1 MGYQNKYRLKT
12 VISVKQRYNFL
23 IFTTKNTMALVNIP
37 RLDLL
42 QYTQGSAE
50 EQKQF
55 VQDIGTA
62 FNETGF
68 VTIANHGLS
77 QELIDELYAVV
88 KAFFDLPEAVKRK
101 YEFPELAG
109 QRGYTA
115 KGKEKAKDAN
125 TPDLKEFWQR
135 GQTIVGEDYSKTDF
149 PDNII
154 VEELP
159 RFNEVTGEVYKRL
172 ENAGRDL
179 LKAIASYLDLEEGYF
194 EKFVING
201 NSILRAI
208 HYFPIEN
215 PDIIP
220 ADAVRAGAHEDINL
234 ITLLIG
240 ASADGLEVWTKDG
253 EWFPIKAKGED
264 IVVNV
269 GDMLQRLTNNKL
281 KSTTHRVVN
290 PPRELMKTSRY
301 SVPFFLHPKASMS
314 LACLDSCISEDY
326 PKAYQDYTAGQYL
339 DERLREIGLKM

>member
-1 MGYQNKYRLKT
+1 
-12 VISVKQRYNFL
+12 
-23 IFTTKNTMALVNIP
+23 MALVNIP
-37 RLDLL
+37 RLDLHD
-42 QYTQGSAE
+42 YTQGST
-50 EQKQF
+50 EQRTQF
-55 VQDIGTA
+55 VQDIGKA

-77 QELIDELYAVV
+77 PELIDELYTIV
-88 KAFFDLPEAVKRK
+88 KAFFDLPQEIKDK
-101 YEFPELAG
+101 YEYPELAG
-109 QRGYTA
+109 QRGYTS
-115 KGKEKAKDAN
+115 KGREKAKDAKV
-125 TPDLKEFWQR
+125 PDLKEFWQR
-135 GQTIVGEDYSKTDF
+135 GQTIVGEEYSKADF
-149 PDNII
+149 PDNPE
-154 VEELP
+154 VAELP
-159 RFNEVTGEVYKRL
+159 RFNEITAEIYKKL
-172 ENAGRDL
+172 EDAGRNL
-179 LKAIASYLDLEEGYF
+179 LNAIASYLDLEEDYF
-194 EKFVING
+194 EQYVING

-215 PDIIP
+215 PEAIP
-220 ADAVRAGAHEDINL
+220 DDAVRAGAHEDINL

-240 ASADGLEVWTKDG
+240 ASADGLEVLTKDG

-314 LACLDSCISEDY
+314 LACLDSCISEEY
-326 PKAYQDYTAGQYL
+326 PKAYEDYTAGQYL